1 MMDPELVQKVTAMS
15 REANKPDYMEAFI
28 YRRNA
33 TVYLLSSTVNHI
45 VGCWVSENFT
55 PIPVLVSRG
64 RVQLQE
70 LLPGAANA
78 AAYYAFVPQ
87 FFDMLEAALRSGG
100 LWEAYAFAP
109 IA

>member
-1 MMDPELVQKVTAMS
+1 MDPELVQKVAAMN
-15 REANKPDYMEAFI
+15 REANKPDFMEALI

-45 VGCWVSENFT
+45 VGCWVSENFM

-64 RVQLQE
+64 RAQLQE
-70 LLPGAANA
+70 FLPGAPSA

-87 FFDMLEAALRSGG
+87 YFNTLEAALRSGG
-100 LWEAYAFAP
+100 LWEGHWCGNSK
-109 IA
+109 